1 MNRRGGSAARSAGR
15 GAAREAHDGGRRAG
29 GRRPAD
35 VRQRDGGEPTAGA
48 AEAASP
54 AAAAEHTESLLEVY
68 WRRFKQHRLGRIG
81 GSVLIVLYALAL
93 LADPL
98 APATMRWTDKTKSY
112 QPPTGIRFSY
122 LDGGRLVVRPFV
134 YEMHIVNQALR
145 TYGRVPRRTLR
156 VISQER
162 AAGRAELRS
171 VALQEDPAARSR
183 ASLQALQR
191 HYRLADSDP
200 RLGELRALIE
210 EVERDPRRDLQR
222 RVRLHQA
229 GAAPETLEL
238 IVAKGNK
245 NFVGLFARG
254 VPYRF
259 LGLFTARIH
268 LLASP
273 TGGFFPLGTDH
284 TGRDLLSRL
293 LHGARVSLTVGLVGA
308 AITLVMGLL
317 IGGAAGYFGGTADN
331 LLMRFTE
338 VLLSFPSFYLL
349 LVLRGTFPPTLNS
362 VQVYFLIILIVSFV
376 IWGSLARIVR
386 GMTLSLRSEDYV
398 LSARSLGLGPFKII
412 RRHVLP
418 NTFSFVIVQVTLTIP
433 GFILGESAL
442 SFLGL
447 GITEPQ
453 SSWGLML
460 SASRSYRVVQDFPWI
475 LIPGVCIFIAIM
487 AWNFVGDGVRDAVD
501 PRSRH

>member
-1 MNRRGGSAARSAGR
+1 MSTPVAV
-15 GAAREAHDGGRRAG
+15 RA
-29 GRRPAD
+29 
-35 VRQRDGGEPTAGA
+35 AGA
-48 AEAASP
+48 LQER
-54 AAAAEHTESLLEVY
+54 TESLLEVY
-68 WRRFKQHRLGRIG
+68 WRRFKQHGLGKIG
-81 GSVLIVLYALAL
+81 GIVLLVLYALAL
-93 LADPL
+93 FADPL

-112 QPPTGIRFSY
+112 QPPTRIRFSY
-122 LDGGRLVVRPFV
+122 LDGGRLAVRPFV

-145 TYGRVPRRTLR
+145 RYGRVPRRTLR
-156 VISQER
+156 IISQESV
-162 AAGRAELRS
+162 AGRAELRS
-171 VALQEDPAARSR
+171 VAQQEEPAARLR
-183 ASLQALQR
+183 VSLEAVRR
-191 HYRLADSDP
+191 HYGLADSDP
-200 RLGELRALIE
+200 RLGELQALLE
-210 EVERDPRRDLQR
+210 EIERDPRRDLHR
-222 RVRLHQA
+222 RVRLRRD

-245 NFVGLFARG
+245 NFVGFFVRG

-268 LLASP
+268 LFTAP
-273 TGGFFPLGTDH
+273 TGGFFPLGSDH
-284 TGRDLLSRL
+284 AGRDLASRL

-308 AITLVMGLL
+308 SITLVMGVL
-317 IGGAAGYFGGTADN
+317 IGGAAGYFGGAVDN

-338 VLLSFPSFYLL
+338 VVLSFPAFYLL
-349 LVLRGTFPPTLNS
+349 LALRGTFPPTLNS

-376 IWGSLARIVR
+376 NWGSLARIVR
-386 GMTLSLRSEDYV
+386 GMVLSLRSEEYV
-398 LSARSLGLGPFKII
+398 LAARTLGLGPFKII

-418 NTFSFVIVQVTLTIP
+418 NTLSYVIVHVTLTIP

-460 SASRSYRVVQDFPWI
+460 SVSRGYRVFQDFPWI
-475 LIPGVCIFIAIM
+475 LLPGICIFLAIM
-487 AWNFVGDGVRDAVD
+487 AWNLVGDAVRDAVD